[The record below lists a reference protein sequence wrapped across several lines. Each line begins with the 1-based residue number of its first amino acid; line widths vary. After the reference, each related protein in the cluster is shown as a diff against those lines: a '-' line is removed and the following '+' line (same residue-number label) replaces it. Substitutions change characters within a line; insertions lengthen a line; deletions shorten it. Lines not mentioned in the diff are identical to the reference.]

1 MNYARPFVLVDTDFV
16 EDHLKDSE
24 RVRIAE
30 VDYNVYHYSGGHIP
44 EAILL
49 DWNQDLNDPVNR
61 NILTKE
67 ACENLLQ
74 KAGVNDDTTLILYGD
89 FNNWFAAFAF
99 WVFKYYG
106 YKDVRL
112 MNGGRKKWLIEDR
125 PVNKDIPQYSQ
136 GNFKASDADNSIRVF
151 LNNVK
156 DSLDKV
162 RKDTA
167 ALVDVRSPKEF
178 TGEILAPL
186 EYPLEQAQRGGH
198 IPGAKNIPWS
208 DSVND
213 DDGTFKSIDDLKEL
227 YESKGVT
234 PDKEV
239 IAYCRIGERSSHT
252 WFVLKYLLGYPI
264 VKNYDGSW
272 TEWGNM
278 VASPIE
284 K

>member
-156 DSLDKV
+156 HSLDKV